1 MGIDTATANF
11 LCAAKSSGVDFETT
25 LTLGRQC
32 LYPWLL
38 DSLALQRIFDYLR
51 NGLRA
56 DEFIRQNWYADP
68 FFLELGAHT
77 VDSMDVSWYE
87 SPTMIHDLNMPMP
100 TEWKQRFSV
109 VFDGGTI
116 EHVFNIPQALKNS
129 MQMVRIGGHFLG
141 SNMANNYMGHGF
153 WQLSPELMF
162 RVFSWDNGFQI
173 KAVLLHEVSPRGCW
187 YVVSDPDEIRSRVEL
202 CNSRPT
208 LIFTIAQRVADREIF
223 STPPMQSDYV
233 ALWKESQQTVSPAS
247 PDPKGAQVGLGMD
260 VPGIDWRRFV
270 PSLLKRPLRSAR
282 YRARSAR
289 ESIGKSIKSAV
300 SKPTVV
306 RAASFNQNCY
316 HAISEYD
323 LIRGN
328 FTPAP
333 PGRVRAF
340 QA

>member
-11 LCAAKSSGVDFETT
+11 LCAAKSSGVDFERT

-38 DSLALQRIFDYLR
+38 DSLALQKIFDCLG

-56 DEFIRQNWYADP
+56 DEFLRQNWYADP

-77 VDSMDVSWYE
+77 VDSMDVSSYE

-100 TEWKQRFSV
+100 TQWKQRFSV

-129 MQMVRIGGHFLG
+129 MQMVRIGGHFLS
-141 SNMANNYMGHGF
+141 SNMANNCMGHGF

-162 RVFSWDNGFQI
+162 RVFSRDNGFLI
-173 KAVLLHEVSPRGCW
+173 KAVLLHEVSPRGRW

-208 LIFTIAQRVADREIF
+208 LILTIAQRVADCEIF

-233 ALWKESQQTVSPAS
+233 ALWKESQQTVSPVS
-247 PDPKGAQVGLGMD
+247 PDPKGAQAGLG
-260 VPGIDWRRFV
+260 IDLRHFV
-270 PSLLKRPLRSAR
+270 PSFLKRPLRSAR
-282 YRARSAR
+282 YRACAAY
-289 ESIGKSIKSAV
+289 ESLGKIIKSAV

-316 HAISEYD
+316 RAISEYD

-328 FTPAP
+328 FSPAP
-333 PGRVRAF
+333 PSRVRAF